1 MYKMSSI
8 RELKKLLRD
17 CKQRGE
23 IDNIFMR
30 RNIELLDDW
39 KEHIQELTK
48 DIKQL
53 NKDNNKLNK
62 ENKKI
67 KLLNIRLTK
76 RLEIRKRN
84 NKK

>member
-1 MYKMSSI
+1 MSSL

-23 IDNIFMR
+23 IDLITLR
-30 RNIELLDDW
+30 RNNELLDDW
-39 KEHIQELTK
+39 EEHIHELTK
-48 DIKQL
+48 DVKHL
-53 NKDNNKLNK
+53 NKEVNKLNK

-76 RLEIRKRN
+76 RLAIRKRN